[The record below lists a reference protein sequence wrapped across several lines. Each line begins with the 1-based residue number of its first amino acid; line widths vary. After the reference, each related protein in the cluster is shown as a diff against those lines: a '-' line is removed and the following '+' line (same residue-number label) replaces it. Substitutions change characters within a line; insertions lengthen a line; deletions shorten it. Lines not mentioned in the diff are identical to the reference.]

1 MKISEIIL
9 GGTKKRLHR
18 DPRKRRHVRDDN
30 LYDVNLSDLSET
42 ELDEVIRKVGDKF
55 RLYSKKG
62 KNLGTYDSRAGA
74 EKREKQ
80 VNYFK
85 HMSEGYKLQL
95 ERDPNMYVLHI
106 LDTETGKRTEVRG
119 KSDYET
125 TGYDANDK
133 LHQLL
138 DKIGKSANIA
148 ELINGEVVTINPK
161 HPDAEKAKAATDV
174 AFNEA
179 KDGLGLTIFDIDETL
194 MRTTA
199 KVKIVKDGKVIK
211 TLDNQHFNDYQ
222 LQPGEQFDF
231 GEFKNAEK
239 FNKESIPI
247 EPMIAKLKAII
258 NNAGNSK
265 VIMLTARSDFDN
277 KELFLSTFKDLGI
290 DMSRIH
296 VHRAGNLPGSPAANK
311 EVWIRRYLDTGKYAR
326 VRLYDDALSN
336 IKMFNALSDEYPDI
350 QFFPYLVSH
359 EGTIKTIR
367 EETGAEKAKAATDVA
382 FNEAKEIEFVCVN
395 PKFCDATDPKNQE
408 ALFQSLKQVPGII
421 VYRQDFQVHN
431 SMAAILKS
439 SADRNTVKQIKQ
451 LAKKHNVG
459 IDLENNVSDRFID
472 SLYTDSAPNIIDWYD
487 SDHINEGTVKEE
499 TGVEMLKIFRNM
511 HHDTARNKEMDAFIK
526 AHEWELRDFTPDMF
540 PSEEEFFDYDD
551 PFDRII
557 DIDYNH
563 RVDLSQPI
571 IVGPQYSDGKYS
583 VIDGNHRAA
592 RAQELGKT
600 IKGYFPVAKANNNGR

>member
-106 LDTETGKRTEVRG
+106 LDIETGKRTEVRG

-138 DKIGKSANIA
+138 DKIGKSANIS

-161 HPDAEKAKAATDV
+161 HPDAEKANAAADV
-174 AFNEA
+174 AVNEGAYDSITFKQKRQQLNVPYLIQKGAIYITDPHGPDGWEPDSEGFSLLTLYNVKGGGWQGEA
-179 KDGLGLTIFDIDETL
+179 KQHLKPSEYANAAKMINAPLPVSGNNHLVYDGKYNQILWSIKKLGLG
-194 MRTTA
+194 
-199 KVKIVKDGKVIK
+199 
-211 TLDNQHFNDYQ
+211 
-222 LQPGEQFDF
+222 
-231 GEFKNAEK
+231 
-239 FNKESIPI
+239 KE
-247 EPMIAKLKAII
+247 AFL
-258 NNAGNSK
+258 GN
-265 VIMLTARSDFDN
+265 
-277 KELFLSTFKDLGI
+277 
-290 DMSRIH
+290 
-296 VHRAGNLPGSPAANK
+296 
-311 EVWIRRYLDTGKYAR
+311 
-326 VRLYDDALSN
+326 
-336 IKMFNALSDEYPDI
+336 
-350 QFFPYLVSH
+350 
-359 EGTIKTIR
+359 
-367 EETGAEKAKAATDVA
+367 
-382 FNEAKEIEFVCVN
+382 VN
-395 PKFCDATDPKNQE
+395 
-408 ALFQSLKQVPGII
+408 
-421 VYRQDFQVHN
+421 
-431 SMAAILKS
+431 
-439 SADRNTVKQIKQ
+439 
-451 LAKKHNVG
+451 
-459 IDLENNVSDRFID
+459 
-472 SLYTDSAPNIIDWYD
+472 
-487 SDHINEGTVKEE
+487 EE

-592 RAQELGKT
+592 AAQRMGKT
-600 IKGYFPVAKANNNGR
+600 IKGYFPVATKTEGVAQEPDPEGYRKTELTAPANTLVIDTKSDLDWYKLGQYISNLNTDDPHEFGQSDSDMVITAANAEQLNKLKRYLDKAGAAYKEISGTHGQPELHTENKRGR

>member
-1 MKISEIIL
+1 MKISEIVL

-18 DPRKRRHVRDDN
+18 DPRKRRHIRNDN
-30 LYDVNLSDLSET
+30 LYTANPKDLSEGEVKQSFALKVLT
-42 ELDEVIRKVGDKF
+42 NIAARRDNSPFPVKFYDGSVLKVNPVTAKRFLSYYDESDAEKQHWILNYLKTKKGFLELMQPEFIESIEENIDEVIRKVGDKF

-106 LDTETGKRTEVRG
+106 LDIETGKRTEVRG

-125 TGYDANDK
+125 TGYDADDK

-138 DKIGKSANIA
+138 DKIGKSANIS

-174 AFNEA
+174 AFN
-179 KDGLGLTIFDIDETL
+179 
-194 MRTTA
+194 
-199 KVKIVKDGKVIK
+199 
-211 TLDNQHFNDYQ
+211 
-222 LQPGEQFDF
+222 
-231 GEFKNAEK
+231 
-239 FNKESIPI
+239 
-247 EPMIAKLKAII
+247 
-258 NNAGNSK
+258 
-265 VIMLTARSDFDN
+265 
-277 KELFLSTFKDLGI
+277 
-290 DMSRIH
+290 
-296 VHRAGNLPGSPAANK
+296 
-311 EVWIRRYLDTGKYAR
+311 
-326 VRLYDDALSN
+326 
-336 IKMFNALSDEYPDI
+336 
-350 QFFPYLVSH
+350 
-359 EGTIKTIR
+359 
-367 EETGAEKAKAATDVA
+367 
-382 FNEAKEIEFVCVN
+382 
-395 PKFCDATDPKNQE
+395 
-408 ALFQSLKQVPGII
+408 
-421 VYRQDFQVHN
+421 
-431 SMAAILKS
+431 
-439 SADRNTVKQIKQ
+439 
-451 LAKKHNVG
+451 
-459 IDLENNVSDRFID
+459 
-472 SLYTDSAPNIIDWYD
+472 
-487 SDHINEGTVKEE
+487 EE

-526 AHEWELRDFTPDMF
+526 AHEWELRDFTPNMF

-551 PFDRII
+551 PFDRVI
-557 DIDYNH
+557 DIDYYH

-600 IKGYFPVAKANNNGR
+600 IKGYFPVAKANNNGQ

>member
-1 MKISEIIL
+1 MKISEIVL
-9 GGTKKRLHR
+9 GGNKKRLHR
-18 DPRKRRHVRDDN
+18 DPRKRRHIRNDN
-30 LYDVNLSDLSET
+30 LYTANPKDLSEGEVKQSFALKVLT
-42 ELDEVIRKVGDKF
+42 NIAARRDNSPFPVKFYDGSVLKVNPVTAKRFLSYYDESDAEKQHWILNYLKTKKGFLELMQPEFIESIEENIDEVIRKVGDKF

-85 HMSEGYKLQL
+85 HMSEGYRIQL

-106 LDTETGKRTEVRG
+106 VDTATGKRTEVRG

-138 DKIGKSANIA
+138 DKIGKSANIS

-161 HPDAEKAKAATDV
+161 HPD
-174 AFNEA
+174 
-179 KDGLGLTIFDIDETL
+179 
-194 MRTTA
+194 
-199 KVKIVKDGKVIK
+199 
-211 TLDNQHFNDYQ
+211 
-222 LQPGEQFDF
+222 
-231 GEFKNAEK
+231 
-239 FNKESIPI
+239 
-247 EPMIAKLKAII
+247 
-258 NNAGNSK
+258 
-265 VIMLTARSDFDN
+265 
-277 KELFLSTFKDLGI
+277 
-290 DMSRIH
+290 
-296 VHRAGNLPGSPAANK
+296 
-311 EVWIRRYLDTGKYAR
+311 
-326 VRLYDDALSN
+326 
-336 IKMFNALSDEYPDI
+336 
-350 QFFPYLVSH
+350 
-359 EGTIKTIR
+359 
-367 EETGAEKAKAATDVA
+367 AEKAKAATDVA

-592 RAQELGKT
+592 RAQQLGKT
-600 IKGYFPVAKANNNGR
+600 IKGYFPVKATTEGVAREPDPEGYRKTALTAPANTLVIDTKSDLDWYKLGQYISNLNTDDPHEFGQSDSDMVITAANAEQLNKLKRYLDKAGAAYKEISGTHDQPELHTENKRGR

>member
-1 MKISEIIL
+1 MKIDEIIL

-106 LDTETGKRTEVRG
+106 LDIETGKRTEVRG

-125 TGYDANDK
+125 TGYDADDK

-138 DKIGKSANIA
+138 DKIGKSANIS

-161 HPDAEKAKAATDV
+161 HPDATKANAATDV
-174 AFNEA
+174 AFNE
-179 KDGLGLTIFDIDETL
+179 
-194 MRTTA
+194 
-199 KVKIVKDGKVIK
+199 
-211 TLDNQHFNDYQ
+211 
-222 LQPGEQFDF
+222 
-231 GEFKNAEK
+231 
-239 FNKESIPI
+239 
-247 EPMIAKLKAII
+247 
-258 NNAGNSK
+258 
-265 VIMLTARSDFDN
+265 
-277 KELFLSTFKDLGI
+277 
-290 DMSRIH
+290 
-296 VHRAGNLPGSPAANK
+296 
-311 EVWIRRYLDTGKYAR
+311 
-326 VRLYDDALSN
+326 
-336 IKMFNALSDEYPDI
+336 
-350 QFFPYLVSH
+350 
-359 EGTIKTIR
+359 
-367 EETGAEKAKAATDVA
+367 ETGA
-382 FNEAKEIEFVCVN
+382 
-395 PKFCDATDPKNQE
+395 
-408 ALFQSLKQVPGII
+408 
-421 VYRQDFQVHN
+421 
-431 SMAAILKS
+431 
-439 SADRNTVKQIKQ
+439 
-451 LAKKHNVG
+451 
-459 IDLENNVSDRFID
+459 
-472 SLYTDSAPNIIDWYD
+472 
-487 SDHINEGTVKEE
+487 
-499 TGVEMLKIFRNM
+499 EMLKIFRTM

-526 AHEWELRDFTPDMF
+526 AHEWVLRDFTPDMF

-551 PFDRII
+551 PFDRVI
-557 DIDYNH
+557 DIDYDH

-592 RAQELGKT
+592 AAQRMGKT